1 MRSSFFCNTFYRPDD
16 LYKGMARLD
25 IKLSAAAV
33 EELVELLRAGDFIS
47 GEPATEGGGG
57 GRLRMEDFIDLL
69 HTVAED
75 GTEGGK

>member
-1 MRSSFFCNTFYRPDD
+1 M
-16 LYKGMARLD
+16 
-25 IKLSAAAV
+25 